1 MPAEHAGQL
10 AEYLAAVRV
19 RVPDD
24 GAQCE
29 RCLEFQDEVSQLQQ
43 RLAASGQYVTY
54 SPGPNPGLDVE
65 RELQRWL
72 AVNPRSNAAAGF
84 RAGWARMA
92 RLVGP
97 RLRDW
102 EARWWRSVR
111 DNDTLRARLGSAL
124 RELSRLQD
132 RG

>member
-1 MPAEHAGQL
+1 MADE
-10 AEYLAAVRV
+10 
-19 RVPDD
+19 

-29 RCLEFQDEVSQLQQ
+29 RCLEFQDELRQLQQ
-43 RLAASGQYVTY
+43 KLAASGQYVTY
-54 SPGPNPGLDVE
+54 SPGPNPGVDVE
-65 RELQRWL
+65 HELQRWL
-72 AVNPRSNAAAGF
+72 AINPRSNAAAGF

-111 DNDTLRARLGSAL
+111 DNDSLRARLGSAL
-124 RELSRLQD
+124 RELARLQD

>member
-1 MPAEHAGQL
+1 VHAGQV

-29 RCLEFQDEVSQLQQ
+29 RCLEFQDELRQLQQ
-43 RLAASGQYVTY
+43 HLAASGQYVTY
-54 SPGPNPGLDVE
+54 SPGPNPGFAVE
-65 RELQRWL
+65 HELQRWL

-111 DNDTLRARLGSAL
+111 DNDQLRARLAVAL
-124 RELSRLQD
+124 RELARMQD

>member
-1 MPAEHAGQL
+1 MHAGQV
-10 AEYLAAVRV
+10 AEYVAAVRV
-19 RVPDD
+19 RVADD

-29 RCLEFQDEVSQLQQ
+29 RCLEFQDELRQLQLH
-43 RLAASGQYVTY
+43 LAASGKYVTY
-54 SPGPNPGLDVE
+54 SSGPNPGFDVE
-65 RELQRWL
+65 HELQRWL

-111 DNDTLRARLGSAL
+111 DNDQLRARLGSAL
-124 RELSRLQD
+124 REVARLQD